1 MAKRS
6 VPTMNDVAKLAGV
19 AVSTVSAVIN
29 NKPIVSAELRARVQ
43 KAITA
48 LGFSP
53 NVGARGLRSGRT
65 HVLGLVVPDIAN
77 PFFVGALRGV
87 EDEAIKHGYE
97 VMVYNSNDQPEL
109 EMRHLKALYA
119 QRADGILLAPAD
131 SYAVRELWTLH
142 DQAPLVFMDCVPM
155 KASVNCAVTDNFDVS
170 YAATKY
176 LIGLGHKKI
185 AIISGRPVHST
196 SLDRVEGCRLA
207 MQEANLPAREETL
220 REGDSHI
227 ESGYR
232 IGLNLLRS
240 GNPPTAIFTLNNR
253 MGLGVLRAMREL
265 GVPCPEGVSF
275 ITFDDPDWA
284 EIFIPSLT
292 AIEQP
297 TYEMGKAAVEL
308 LLEVIEADRNDTK
321 VEARQVV
328 LKSSLHIRNSTAPP
342 RTIEQESSKP
352 LSHSLTL

>member
-29 NKPIVSAELRARVQ
+29 NKPIVSPELSASVQ
-43 KAITA
+43 KAIKA
-48 LGFSP
+48 LGYSP
-53 NVGARGLRSGRT
+53 HVGARGLRSGRT
-65 HVLGLVVPDIAN
+65 HLLGLVVPDIAN

-87 EDEAIKHGYE
+87 EDEAIKNGYE
-97 VMVYNSNDQPEL
+97 VMVYNSNDQSDL

-131 SYAVRELWTLH
+131 SYAARELWILH
-142 DQAPLVFMDCVPM
+142 DQAPLVFIDCVPM

-176 LIGLGHKKI
+176 LIGLGHQKI
-185 AIISGRPVHST
+185 VIISGRPVHST
-196 SLDRVEGCRLA
+196 SLDRVAGCRQA
-207 MQEANLPAREETL
+207 IQEANLPVREEIL

-227 ESGYR
+227 ESGYH
-232 IGLNLLRS
+232 IGLNLLQS
-240 GNPPTAIFTLNNR
+240 SNPPTAIFTLNNR

-265 GVPCPEGVSF
+265 GVPCPEKVSL

-284 EIFIPSLT
+284 EIFTPSLT

-297 TYEMGKAAVEL
+297 MYEMGKAAVEL
-308 LLEVIEADRNDTK
+308 LIQAIEAEENGTNIEPRR
-321 VEARQVV
+321 VE
-328 LKSSLHIRNSTAPP
+328 LKSTLHVRKSTAPP
-342 RTIEQESSKP
+342 PQM
-352 LSHSLTL
+352 